1 MLIGTRVLKF
11 FVLDLK
17 NIKILMPDKNPKTNK
32 HRLCPGLE
40 LKNFSGHLVNLKNQS
55 LK

>member
-1 MLIGTRVLKF
+1 MPIDTGVLKF
-11 FVLDLK
+11 FAPDLK

-32 HRLCPGLE
+32 RRPRPDLE
-40 LKNFSGHLVNLKNQS
+40 LKNFSERLVNLKNQS